1 MDLDDELR
9 QLFSNDRLD
18 VPVRADAEE
27 VIVSGARRLRRRRVV
42 AATASGALAVVVV
55 IAAGIALAGGDP
67 DAMPPA
73 TTNPSTPAAAT
84 SDEITTVPS
93 TSTAAG
99 PPLSIATTTP
109 TTTQQ
114 PPTKTTRTSE
124 PGPPDLNFQVIGP
137 TGFGDVKLGQCL
149 DDAMATGQVGNQT
162 GSTGTGGCTVYQ
174 LLSDDRTAGYI
185 YVTSTVQ
192 VIVAEPV
199 ETAEGVGPG
208 WTVEQVKEVYPDLDE
223 QAAMDGGT
231 VTVQVPGHS
240 AANYLLRFSGG
251 KVTAGS
257 INLEHAGQGCG
268 T

>member
-1 MDLDDELR
+1 MNLDDELR
-9 QLFSNDRLD
+9 ELFTSDRLD

-27 VIVSGARRLRRRRVV
+27 LIVSGARRLRRRRVV

-84 SDEITTVPS
+84 SDEITTLPS
-93 TSTAAG
+93 TSAAAG

-114 PPTKTTRTSE
+114 SPTKTTRTSE
-124 PGPPDLNFQVIGP
+124 PGPPDLNLQVIGP
-137 TGFGDVKLGQCL
+137 TGFGDVKLGQSV
-149 DDAMATGQVGNQT
+149 DDAIATGQVGNPAGT
-162 GSTGTGGCTVYQ
+162 TGTGCSVYQ
-174 LLSDDRTAGYI
+174 LLSDDRMVGYI
-185 YVTSTVQ
+185 YTTSSVQ
-192 VIVAEPV
+192 AIVAEPV
-199 ETAEGVGPG
+199 ETAEGVGSG

-223 QAAMDGGT
+223 QAAVDGGT
-231 VTVQVPGHS
+231 VTVQVPGYS
-240 AANYLLRFSGG
+240 AANYLLRFSEG
-251 KVTAGS
+251 KVTAGI
-257 INLEHAGQGCG
+257 INLEHAGQDCG